1 MAMRVPGALRVPDS
15 MPVLTRGKH
24 RRPRNG
30 ACLMEYVSV
39 LAGEPFSDA
48 PACTDPVLGAIARAV
63 NDYSGDDMR
72 QRLAVLAS
80 DLTTMGPLDIA
91 AQQSLAR
98 RCLLTAIPHSCE
110 HRRRVLIVG
119 LLGLE
124 RAAAGTTHGFSQSMV
139 GLDAEFALMGC
150 ETALREAVE
159 RLELLPVDLDQHH
172 ARGLAASIEMAV
184 ATIAQECRDADELL
198 YRLLVDC
205 LDDHRGGRATTGVAE
220 RSDSSGVTAGRELP
234 D

>member
-1 MAMRVPGALRVPDS
+1 MKSIRVPDS

-39 LAGEPFSDA
+39 LAGERFSDA
-48 PACTDPVLGAIARAV
+48 PKCTDPVLGAIARAV
-63 NDYSGDDMR
+63 NDYSGDAMR
-72 QRLAVLAS
+72 QRLGVLAS
-80 DLTTMGPLDIA
+80 DLTTMGPLDVA
-91 AQQSLAR
+91 AQQDLAR
-98 RCLLTAIPHSCE
+98 RCLLTAIPYSCSD
-110 HRRRVLIVG
+110 RRRVLIVG

-124 RAAAGTTHGFSQSMV
+124 RAAAGTTAGFSPDMV
-139 GLDAEFALMGC
+139 GLDTEFALLGC
-150 ETALREAVE
+150 DTQRREAIE

-172 ARGLAASIEMAV
+172 DRGLAISIELAV
-184 ATIAQECRDADELL
+184 ATIAQEASDADELL

-205 LDDHRGGRATTGVAE
+205 LDDHRGHRAG
-220 RSDSSGVTAGRELP
+220 AGRTERAHTDRVGARRQLA